1 MKRTMEIISSV
12 FIWIFGLAIAVP
24 ALLLIIIMAI
34 LLPVRIYNRPGR
46 ALLRLIIRV
55 FGGRVTA
62 EGVEKLDPQKTY
74 LFMPNHVSLFDIP
87 LVGGIIPNYARGV
100 EAAEHFNWPLIGWFV
115 RSIGN
120 IPIERSSIHS
130 SWSSLE
136 KAASQIRGGKSII
149 IMPEGTRTRSGRL
162 GSFKKLPF
170 RLAQIAGVDI
180 VPIGLSGLFSFKPRD
195 GWIVRPGPLKMKV
208 GDPIPYEQ
216 FKEYELQKLSD
227 LVHDRIESLIEFP

>member
-1 MKRTMEIISSV
+1 MKGAAEKISSL

-24 ALLLIIIMAI
+24 ALLMIILMAVT
-34 LLPVRIYNRPGR
+34 LPVRIYNRPGR
-46 ALLRLIIRV
+46 ALLRLIVRV
-55 FGGRVTA
+55 FGGRVTT
-62 EGVEKLDPQKTY
+62 EGVEKLDPHKTY

-87 LVGGIIPNYARGV
+87 LVGGYIPNYARGV

-136 KAASQIRGGKSII
+136 KAASQIGGGKSII
-149 IMPEGTRTRSGRL
+149 IMPEGTRTLTGRL
-162 GSFKKLPF
+162 GDFKKLPF

-180 VPIGLSGLFSFKPRD
+180 VPIGLSGLFRFKPRS
-195 GWIVRPGPLKMKV
+195 GWIVKPGPLKMKV
-208 GDPIPYEQ
+208 GDPIPYEE
-216 FKEYELQKLSD
+216 FKGLELNELSD
-227 LVHDRIESLIEFP
+227 LVHGRIESLIEYP